1 MRDTMISTRSL
12 SLLVTGGMLGITGC
26 VVQDAEKDAAQT
38 GPDTVVV
45 VPMAA
50 PATDTVTLTDTV
62 TNTVTDTVNTVT
74 PVLVP
79 IPVDPKAGQ
88 RRGGRSDTGAVRR
101 DTTR

>member
-1 MRDTMISTRSL
+1 MTSTRSL
-12 SLLVTGGMLGITGC
+12 SLLVLLGVAGC
-26 VVQDAEKDAAQT
+26 VVQDAEKDAAQAGT
-38 GPDTVVV
+38 DTVVA
-45 VPMAA
+45 VPMTA
-50 PATDTVTLTDTV
+50 PVTDTVTLTDTV

-79 IPVDPKAGQ
+79 IPVDPTAGQ